1 MGGLVSIAEAR
12 KSIVGTYRNKRAK
25 RETAWPGWGSAWP
38 GSGPRSQDLRS
49 PLSRT
54 CFGGPRPPHAGEDVV
69 RPLLRPKSGR
79 AVALAG
85 IVALMLAVVPSA
97 ALAVRTPSSVK
108 AKPRAEANA
117 AREKTRFF
125 DSRQSAGALKVL
137 DARAARLDA
146 RPSAGVAALRT
157 SLG

>member
-1 MGGLVSIAEAR
+1 
-12 KSIVGTYRNKRAK
+12 
-25 RETAWPGWGSAWP
+25 
-38 GSGPRSQDLRS
+38 
-49 PLSRT
+49 
-54 CFGGPRPPHAGEDVV
+54 V

-157 SLG
+157 SLGAEGIVSIDPLTTTPRGR